1 MKKVNTVT
9 GPVDVDKLGFT
20 LCHEHLY
27 LGDWNNRI
35 AFPDWYDYQDGM
47 KMIVGVLEDAKK
59 NGVDTIVDCTT
70 FNMGRDINILKE
82 ASEKTGVNIIAA
94 SGCMM
99 DVSNWAQRIPVE
111 NLTKLIIKELTECC
125 QGADIKCGVIKCGIE
140 NALDD
145 VTKKMLQACAKASK
159 ETGAPIMTHCRPA
172 GKEFGLKQLEI
183 FKDEGVD
190 LSKVVIGH
198 YRNGDSI
205 DYAKKVFDLGANIA
219 IDQMNFN
226 GHQFEHN
233 MTVIPELIE
242 MGYSKQLFLSHDAV
256 IVYNHSPWKDF
267 DHRTYINYSPTS
279 YSYMKRVI
287 VPELMKRNV
296 KEEDIN
302 QIFKLNIKRLYTNE
316 K

>member
-1 MKKVNTVT
+1 M
-9 GPVDVDKLGFT
+9 
-20 LCHEHLY
+20 
-27 LGDWNNRI
+27 
-35 AFPDWYDYQDGM
+35 
-47 KMIVGVLEDAKK
+47 
-59 NGVDTIVDCTT
+59 
-70 FNMGRDINILKE
+70 
-82 ASEKTGVNIIAA
+82 
-94 SGCMM
+94 
-99 DVSNWAQRIPVE
+99 
-111 NLTKLIIKELTECC
+111 LTESSEEI
-125 QGADIKCGVIKCGIE
+125 QGLTGYTKDEVCELVQADIE

-159 ETGAPIMTHCRPA
+159 ETGVPIMTHCRPA

-233 MTVIPELIE
+233 MTVIPELIK

-267 DHRTYINYSPTS
+267 DHRTYINYSQTS

-287 VPELMKRNV
+287 VPELMKRDV
-296 KEEDIN
+296 KEEEIN